1 MKRGARP
8 FQRLIFHPTA
18 DDINPADSTIFHVA
32 WEKKALMPAP
42 HISGKT
48 D

>member
-1 MKRGARP
+1 MKRGAGP
-8 FQRLIFHPTA
+8 FQRLIFHPA
-18 DDINPADSTIFHVA
+18 AADINPADSTIFHVA
-32 WEKKALMPAP
+32 LEKKALMPAP